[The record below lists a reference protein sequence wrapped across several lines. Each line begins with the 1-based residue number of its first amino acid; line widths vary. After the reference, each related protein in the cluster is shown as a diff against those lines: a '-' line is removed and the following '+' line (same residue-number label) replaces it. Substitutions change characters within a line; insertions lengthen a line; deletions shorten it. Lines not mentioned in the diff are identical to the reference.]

1 MALFRLGDA
10 VPRLGEGAWVAESA
24 TVVGRVDLGAQAS
37 VWYGAVLRGD
47 NEWIT
52 LGARSNVQDGS
63 VLHTDIGSPLTLGA
77 DVTVGHQAM
86 LHGCTIGDNSLVGIQ
101 AVILN
106 GAKIGANSIVGA
118 GALVTEGKVFPDGVL
133 IVGSPA
139 RVVRELTPEQISR
152 LRLSAMHYVAN
163 AARHR
168 DEVER
173 IDGVAVRGAEVDG

>member
-24 TVVGRVDLGAQAS
+24 TVVGRVDVGAQAS

-52 LGARSNVQDGS
+52 LGARCNVQDGS

-77 DVTVGHQAM
+77 DVTVGHQAV
-86 LHGCTIGDNSLVGIQ
+86 LHGCTVGENALVGIQ

-139 RVVRELTPEQISR
+139 RVVRELTPEQIAR
-152 LRLSAMHYVAN
+152 LKASAAHYVAN

-168 DEVER
+168 EEAVR
-173 IDGVAVRGAEVDG
+173 IDAAEAGGR